1 MSAAQ
6 SYIQPFGDIHWR
18 VSSNIVL
25 LAEGFLSFGLSFNY
39 FLVM

>member
-1 MSAAQ
+1 MTISKKTSAA
-6 SYIQPFGDIHWR
+6 PA
-18 VSSNIVL
+18 L